1 MQMTQIGF
9 APLRVSRLVWLSLI
23 SVQAATAWAAEPA
36 PKASAN
42 PHQAMVLLYRRPAE
56 KWLEAMPMGNGLMG
70 AMVFGGVQRERIA
83 LNESSFWSGRP
94 HDYDNPEALQYFPRI
109 RELVVAGKFQEAEK
123 MADEHFYGL
132 PAAQQAFQ
140 PLGDLLLSFDGVENV
155 VEYRRELD
163 METGV
168 ARITY
173 RAGDAVF
180 TREVFVS
187 YPDRVMVMRITSDKP
202 GRVSVQA
209 QFQSPYLDR
218 VTAKPGR
225 LVMEG
230 CWKGPITNNWLI
242 APVEGKGLRFQAELQ
257 VRNEGGQSEA
267 ADNRMRI
274 QGADAVTFVITAA
287 TSYVNYKD
295 ISGDPAVACKKTL
308 SRVASRLASARIR
321 TMNRDEQTDPS
332 PFPSPLRKGRGDMEF
347 GHFLQNS
354 VAVANPQGW

>member
-1 MQMTQIGF
+1 MTRIGF
-9 APLRVSRLVWLSLI
+9 GGLRVSRLVWMSLI
-23 SVQAATAWAAEPA
+23 SVQAASAWAAEPA
-36 PKASAN
+36 TQVSPS
-42 PHQAMVLLYRRPAE
+42 PHQAMVLWYRQPAE

-94 HDYDNPEALQYFPRI
+94 HDYDNPAALQYFPRI
-109 RELVVAGKFQEAEK
+109 RELVVEGKFQEAEK

-140 PLGDLLLSFDGVENV
+140 PLGDLLLSFDGVEKV
-155 VEYRRELD
+155 EEYRRELD

-168 ARITY
+168 AKITY
-173 RAGDAVF
+173 RAGDVVF

-187 YPDRVMVMRITSDKP
+187 YPDRVMVVRITSDKP
-202 GRVSVQA
+202 GRVSVRA

-218 VTAKPGR
+218 VTAKAGK
-225 LVMEG
+225 LEMEG

-242 APVEGKGLRFQAELQ
+242 ALVEGKGLRFQAELQ
-257 VRNEGGQSEA
+257 ARNEGGRSEA
-267 ADNRMRI
+267 ADNGVRV
-274 QGADAVTFVITAA
+274 QGANSVTFIVTAA

-321 TMNRDEQTDPS
+321 TMNRDEQTNPS
-332 PFPSPLRKGRGDMEF
+332 PLPSPLR
-347 GHFLQNS
+347 N
-354 VAVANPQGW
+354 